1 MNSAC
6 IITACAAH
14 RRTSQ
19 GHNNYAYY
27 TTKDYE
33 LYYRV
38 HFRMYLH
45 FKPIDIVAPTGE
57 DNYIGSIY
65 APVIQRELK
74 RVHIDAQSI
83 MYPWSFSVRADK
95 CSNGIDDYIQEHIS
109 EYENSSIW
117 ELGKEEILNKYL
129 DELKRKYNVIL
140 DKNSPDYT
148 IQYCW
153 EVDCE

>member
-1 MNSAC
+1 
-6 IITACAAH
+6 
-14 RRTSQ
+14 
-19 GHNNYAYY
+19 
-27 TTKDYE
+27 
-33 LYYRV
+33 
-38 HFRMYLH
+38 MYLH

-129 DELKRKYNVIL
+129 DEIKRKYNVIL